1 MLQSSPT
8 SSLSNKDETR
18 STAETLSQLRV
29 KICSVRFPSSS
40 KLVDIFVIMEVDCKY
55 TYRTEVIR
63 RKNKNNSTS
72 NSPTSSSNNTNNN
85 LNNNNNVI
93 NVSESFDALVT
104 SNSKI
109 KLRIVTPTRLFN
121 NHDIGQLQFN
131 LKKILDDYSSSDQI
145 KSNESPPSY
154 SIELPLDKSNGI
166 VDLIFYGS
174 LIEQRHQQY
183 RQTDS
188 NPSDVTETIEAT
200 TTNEITAT
208 TGATASSADRSPNS
222 MESRIAQLQ
231 QKVKENDSIVVI
243 VVILFSY
250 HLVVKFDSIVKVVR
264 TMLIIFVVEQ
274 LGN

>member
-63 RKNKNNSTS
+63 RKNKNNSSSNSNS
-72 NSPTSSSNNTNNN
+72 NSPSPSSNNATNNN
-85 LNNNNNVI
+85 LI
-93 NVSESFDALVT
+93 NISESFDALVT

-109 KLRIVTPTRLFN
+109 KLRILTPTRLFN
-121 NHDIGQLQFN
+121 NHDIGQLQFT

-145 KSNESPPSY
+145 SSNEDPPSY
-154 SIELPLDKSNGI
+154 STQISFDNSNGI

-183 RQTDS
+183 QQTHSTAS
-188 NPSDVTETIEAT
+188 NTSENTDTTVAT
-200 TTNEITAT
+200 TTVEIPTVAEATAT
-208 TGATASSADRSPNS
+208 SAEQSNNVVV
-222 MESRIAQLQ
+222 SRLSELQ
-231 QKVKENDSIVVI
+231 QKVNIFSSSSYQSSEWLHL
-243 VVILFSY
+243 LFFSLRS
-250 HLVVKFDSIVKVVR
+250 LVTSR
-264 TMLIIFVVEQ
+264 M
-274 LGN
+274 